1 MTQAGKIFTI
11 DNGSNDTLGGT
22 PIFDAA
28 GKPTNLVNNGGVGD
42 QDTLNLLVDGAYYGH
57 PVPNRA
63 NPTGSVID
71 YQHNITLANAASA
84 VPAGAGVQAGFLI
97 DPSKFTSV
105 PHGTLQRMAH
115 RARCAQVCPYR
126 HPAG

>member
-1 MTQAGKIFTI
+1 MSVSTDLLSTAPTT
-11 DNGSNDTLGGT
+11 DT
-22 PIFDAA
+22 P
-28 GKPTNLVNNGGVGD
+28 
-42 QDTLNLLVDGAYYGH
+42 Y
-57 PVPNRA
+57 PNRA